1 MANDEADRL
10 ITRRTALSK
19 AALGAAGVAGAGLLA
34 ACGAD
39 TSSSGGAASTGSA
52 STAPGGKLASEL
64 NVLVWEG
71 YTDKSFVQ
79 PFTDKTGV
87 AVNATFIGSND
98 ELVAKLRGAPGLYD
112 LVTPSSD
119 TTNLLIDAGQVQPIN
134 LDNVPNAKTTF
145 EFFRTAPNVNV
156 GGKLYGVPMC
166 WGFIPLVYDADQ
178 VKPAPTSWND
188 LYDPKYHGNVSV
200 WQDISLLWT
209 SALKLGFDDP
219 YNMSDQQLE
228 QVKADLIKLKP
239 QLRKFWTTAGELTNL
254 FANHEAVIGMSFGGL
269 TVNQLRAK
277 GRNVAEIIPK
287 EGATSWVDNWM
298 MTAKSS
304 KVATCEAFLNHIHTP
319 TSQVAIAKATGYGI
333 TNQDAVAQV
342 PADYAKGY
350 HLDDPGFISKLAYWK
365 RVPQRQKYLDV
376 LNAVVAA

>member
-1 MANDEADRL
+1 MANDEANDL
-10 ITRRTALSK
+10 ITRRAALQK

-39 TSSSGGAASTGSA
+39 TSSSGTTSAASPSGS
-52 STAPGGKLASEL
+52 GGKLASEL

-71 YTDKSFVQ
+71 YTDKSFVA
-79 PFTDKTGV
+79 PFTAKTGV
-87 AVNATFIGSND
+87 KVNSTFIGSND

-119 TTNLLIDAGQVQPIN
+119 TTNLLIDAGQVQPVD
-134 LDNVPNAKTTF
+134 LDRIPNAKTTF
-145 EFFRTAPNVNV
+145 DFFRTAPNVNAN
-156 GGKLYGVPMC
+156 GKLYGVPMC
-166 WGFIPLVYDADQ
+166 WGFVPLVYDADQ
-178 VKPAPTSWND
+178 VKTAPTSWND
-188 LYDPKYHGNVSV
+188 LYDPRYKGKVSV

-219 YNMSDQQLE
+219 YTMSDQQLQ

-239 QLRKFWTTAGELTNL
+239 QIRKYWTTAGELTNL
-254 FANHEAVIGMSFGGL
+254 FANREAVIGMSFGGL

-298 MTAKSS
+298 ITAKSG
-304 KVATCEAFLNHIHTP
+304 KVSTCEAFLNHIHTP
-319 TSQVAIAKATGYGI
+319 ASQVAIAKATGYGI
-333 TNQDAVAQV
+333 TNQDAIAKMQ
-342 PADYAKGY
+342 PAYAKAY
-350 HLDDPGFISKLAYWK
+350 HLQDPAFISRLNYWK
-365 RVPQRQKYLDV
+365 RVPERQKYLDI
-376 LNAVVAA
+376 LNAVVAK